1 MGGPALS
8 LKPSKS
14 FSLNEN
20 IYANQ
25 HYVNSKQRRK
35 LIIFI
40 VGLAVGLLSTI
51 FGLGG
56 GIIMVPV
63 LTAIADLSQ
72 VEAMATSLG
81 TIFLVSIWNSWRYSR
96 KGLIDW
102 KVVYWV
108 ASGSG
113 LCAALAAH
121 SAPLLPEKVLVG
133 LMLIVLMGLTW
144 KTFSLD
150 HLNEKKSA
158 APSHKTA
165 LGIGSLSGLVAGFTG
180 IGGGGV
186 TTPLMLIAGLV
197 KNRSAA
203 PTSNAIM
210 IFTAGA
216 GALAYA
222 FNGSFNW
229 PRLGLIQ
236 ADYSLLLGSGAII
249 SSFVGIKINHLIK
262 LKLRKTVLGFILLFI
277 AIRLFIQYIAL

>member
-1 MGGPALS
+1 M
-8 LKPSKS
+8 
-14 FSLNEN
+14 
-20 IYANQ
+20 
-25 HYVNSKQRRK
+25 
-35 LIIFI
+35 LIFV

-63 LTAIADLSQ
+63 LTAIANLSQ

-81 TIFLVSIWNSWRYSR
+81 TILLVSIWNTWLYNR
-96 KGLIDW
+96 KGLVLW
-102 KVVYWV
+102 RTVLWV
-108 ASGSG
+108 AIGSSI
-113 LCAALAAH
+113 CAALAARI
-121 SAPLLPEKVLVG
+121 APLLPEKGLVG
-133 LMLIVLMGLTW
+133 FMLIILLILAW
-144 KTFSLD
+144 KTFTIGTITD
-150 HLNEKKSA
+150 KKRENSG
-158 APSHKTA
+158 HKNA

-186 TTPLMLIAGLV
+186 TTPLMLVAGLV

-216 GALAYA
+216 GAIAYA
-222 FNGSFNW
+222 LNGTCDW

-249 SSFVGIKINHLIK
+249 SSFVGMKVNHLLK
-262 LKLRKTVLGFILLFI
+262 LKLRKTILGFILLFI
-277 AIRLFIQYIAL
+277 SLRLFIQLLS